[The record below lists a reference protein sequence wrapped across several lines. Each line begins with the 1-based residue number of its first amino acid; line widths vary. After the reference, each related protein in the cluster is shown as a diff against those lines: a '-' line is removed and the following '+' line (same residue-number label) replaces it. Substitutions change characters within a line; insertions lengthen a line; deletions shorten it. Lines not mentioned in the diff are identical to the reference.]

1 MKKRRILF
9 GCLIAAASLVLSACD
24 FLPENLFSFPRK
36 EESSQQS
43 SERTRPSRTPSSSNN
58 THVHKFSEEWSYNT
72 SAHWHNAIC
81 GHDVKSE
88 MGQHTYYSAVI
99 KQPTCN
105 SEGEQVDIC
114 TICDYRRT
122 TVLPRTDHSWREY
135 SRVEPTCNEQGYVR
149 RYCTTCGLSEEM
161 YLDPLGHDFV
171 TIEEK
176 PSTCSE
182 EGYTV
187 LQCQRCNEIF
197 NYVTPK
203 SNHNWTGNEYYH
215 QGEGENV
222 SYSIDTCRDCG
233 ATKVKIWARDGK
245 LMSGSFKTGAAYDYG
260 YMKFNSNGS
269 SISYT
274 FDYPNTAYGTLYQH
288 GVFDQNPGQ
297 YDSYNYKT
305 GNNNGGYNFEMTMNG
320 QIIDLSQSS
329 QISYGE
335 FFNGGQEVEGLTY
348 NGYSF
353 AGDCLV
359 GDVCL
364 AQGLNTM
371 TYSRIASYN
380 IWVDYFI
387 LIVQNSN
394 HQHTVSSRW
403 NCDEDSH
410 WHVCEDPNCP
420 VSGARIDNSAH
431 LFGERYVA
439 YAANCHS
446 EGLEYE
452 ICQICGYQRNYYIP
466 ATDHDYQPVGGFEK
480 VDDSVY
486 LEEYGCQY
494 CDQYVL
500 RWDAMEYDQNLS
512 QGVDLYSGSAIR
524 FKSGM
529 VENQGGT
536 IQTGAHVIYKLNIPT
551 YLANVG
557 LAFNMSQSNSTS
569 SRVFYSSSGQGYIF
583 DDNGN
588 LVQTTTKYGLRINGQ
603 EIRLGDDYYDYVS
616 NSNINWYNWPVKFDL
631 VAGENT
637 IDIYCLDSNY
647 RARIYD
653 FQITGVPYIA
663 PTHIHEAANY
673 LEYDGYTHYNPC
685 TNNDGVRFNEEP
697 HVFGEYVTISDPTCT
712 EYGQQMRTC
721 SVCGYEEYT
730 SLYPHGHNYE
740 QYYTIQEPTCTQEG
754 IQESTCTIC
763 GVTEQWIISPYGH
776 QWDEGVVTVE
786 PTHTVPGEK
795 LYTCLVCGEQKVE
808 NIPAGHNWGDATY
821 IGPAN
826 EGQVGYNKR
835 VCQDDG
841 TIEIDIRAMDA
852 TLYEGGLK
860 YLNSDYVRL
869 ANNGTSMS
877 YTFNFDQH
885 VMGRLYIRG
894 TLNSYSSNQ
903 SRPFAFTDTT
913 YSSPSFEMMVNSQV
927 VDMSQNMGVTFYNYL
942 QNGYVDPNLSSS
954 YSPVAN
960 CYVGDIELNP
970 GENIIT
976 YTRLGSYNLYLS
988 DIILEVS
995 PTNHTHTPQSGYA
1008 CDENYHWHYCS
1019 DPNCPFPNTALN
1031 KEPHNYVP
1039 VEGQEIGC
1047 YGDNSILYVCTEC
1060 GYQRGYTSYNDHNF
1074 DVGTMY
1080 ATNSDGYEVMI
1091 RNCATCGKTV
1101 QSMYFNQGLVLTGS
1115 YSGGKLQSGTTMK
1128 WKMPVYQSGWISIY
1142 IPCKMSSGNT
1152 NQTYDPSLYAI
1163 TVNSLGLNILMP
1175 SGTYDELG
1183 ITSTETKYYK
1193 WAEYYVSQDDVLNG
1207 EIEINFTSNVSSY
1220 RMIFDGEIRIEF

>member
-1 MKKRRILF
+1 MLF
-9 GCLIAAASLVLSACD
+9 
-24 FLPENLFSFPRK
+24 R
-36 EESSQQS
+36 
-43 SERTRPSRTPSSSNN
+43 
-58 THVHKFSEEWSYNT
+58 
-72 SAHWHNAIC
+72 
-81 GHDVKSE
+81 
-88 MGQHTYYSAVI
+88 
-99 KQPTCN
+99 
-105 SEGEQVDIC
+105 
-114 TICDYRRT
+114 
-122 TVLPRTDHSWREY
+122 
-135 SRVEPTCNEQGYVR
+135 
-149 RYCTTCGLSEEM
+149 
-161 YLDPLGHDFV
+161 
-171 TIEEK
+171 
-176 PSTCSE
+176 
-182 EGYTV
+182 
-187 LQCQRCNEIF
+187 
-197 NYVTPK
+197 
-203 SNHNWTGNEYYH
+203 
-215 QGEGENV
+215 
-222 SYSIDTCRDCG
+222 
-233 ATKVKIWARDGK
+233 
-245 LMSGSFKTGAAYDYG
+245 
-260 YMKFNSNGS
+260 
-269 SISYT
+269 
-274 FDYPNTAYGTLYQH
+274 
-288 GVFDQNPGQ
+288 
-297 YDSYNYKT
+297 
-305 GNNNGGYNFEMTMNG
+305 
-320 QIIDLSQSS
+320 
-329 QISYGE
+329 
-335 FFNGGQEVEGLTY
+335 
-348 NGYSF
+348 
-353 AGDCLV
+353 
-359 GDVCL
+359 
-364 AQGLNTM
+364 
-371 TYSRIASYN
+371 
-380 IWVDYFI
+380 
-387 LIVQNSN
+387 
-394 HQHTVSSRW
+394 SSRW

-536 IQTGAHVIYKLNIPT
+536 IQTGAHIIYKLNIPT

-557 LAFNMSQSNSTS
+557 LAFNMSQSNSSS

-663 PTHIHEAANY
+663 PTHIHEAANH

-860 YLNSDYVRL
+860 SVEAAQAEAKRCLECGCHDFNDCSLVRL
-869 ANNGTSMS
+869 ANLVQADTRRFKGEFHPGFEEKKLVTIERNQRKCILCG
-877 YTFNFDQH
+877 QC
-885 VMGRLYIRG
+885 VRACEKIAGKGILGLVGRG
-894 TLNSYSSNQ
+894 
-903 SRPFAFTDTT
+903 F
-913 YSSPSFEMMVNSQV
+913 
-927 VDMSQNMGVTFYNYL
+927 
-942 QNGYVDPNLSSS
+942 
-954 YSPVAN
+954 
-960 CYVGDIELNP
+960 
-970 GENIIT
+970 
-976 YTRLGSYNLYLS
+976 
-988 DIILEVS
+988 
-995 PTNHTHTPQSGYA
+995 
-1008 CDENYHWHYCS
+1008 
-1019 DPNCPFPNTALN
+1019 
-1031 KEPHNYVP
+1031 
-1039 VEGQEIGC
+1039 
-1047 YGDNSILYVCTEC
+1047 
-1060 GYQRGYTSYNDHNF
+1060 
-1074 DVGTMY
+1074 
-1080 ATNSDGYEVMI
+1080 
-1091 RNCATCGKTV
+1091 KTV
-1101 QSMYFNQGLVLTGS
+1101 IKPEFR
-1115 YSGGKLQSGTTMK
+1115 
-1128 WKMPVYQSGWISIY
+1128 
-1142 IPCKMSSGNT
+1142 
-1152 NQTYDPSLYAI
+1152 DA
-1163 TVNSLGLNILMP
+1163 
-1175 SGTYDELG
+1175 D
-1183 ITSTETKYYK
+1183 ITSVCGSCRLCAETCPTG
-1193 WAEYYVSQDDVLNG
+1193 AL
-1207 EIEINFTSNVSSY
+1207 
-1220 RMIFDGEIRIEF
+1220 RIA